1 MQSTELLTPPH
12 PRGLLGAAPLQRME
26 LTAAALAEMREHLR
40 GPGGAGA
47 GPRGAES
54 IASRPGAAARACG
67 PVPPVSMVTAVLPP
81 PPHPGRVTLPGRAV
95 PRHVI
100 CRRETRGAEVT

>member
-1 MQSTELLTPPH
+1 MELLTPPH

-81 PPHPGRVTLPGRAV
+81 LPFPGESPCPAALSPG
-95 PRHVI
+95 
-100 CRRETRGAEVT
+100 T